1 MEERKI
7 NIPNPAENG
16 CIIYVDNDGN
26 EISKDYGNIKLINF
40 EGVIKKELQNNNG
53 NYVFNYNKSKNE
65 INTQT
70 FRFSLKLD
78 NKVNLLDIIDVSQ
91 LDSLKIWIN

>member
-1 MEERKI
+1 M
-7 NIPNPAENG
+7 N
-16 CIIYVDNDGN
+16 V
-26 EISKDYGNIKLINF
+26 INF

-70 FRFSLKLD
+70 FRFSLRLD